1 MLGQYFENKLALQ
14 STYMRDIYS
23 LYIEIEST
31 KKDSRIIAHSVGGLP
46 GCAGSSN
53 ATKKRG

>member
-1 MLGQYFENKLALQ
+1 MLGQYFENELALQ

-31 KKDSRIIAHSVGGLP
+31 KEDSRIMAHSVCGLSR
-46 GCAGSSN
+46 CAGSSN
-53 ATKKRG
+53 ATKTRD